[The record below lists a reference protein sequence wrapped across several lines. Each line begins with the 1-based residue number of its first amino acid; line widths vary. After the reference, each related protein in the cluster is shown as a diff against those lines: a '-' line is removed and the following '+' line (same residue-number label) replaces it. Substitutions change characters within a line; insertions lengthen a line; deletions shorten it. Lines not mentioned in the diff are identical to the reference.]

1 MKDTI
6 ELLIDL
12 SNANRTIRKQEA
24 TIKELQ
30 NKISVY
36 KEQMNRMNEKLLW
49 YSQERAKFKRA
60 WEESLNSGA
69 NLLIKQIVDDIVES
83 GVIDLEVKE

>member
-6 ELLIDL
+6 ELLVDL
-12 SNANRTIRKQEA
+12 SNVNRTIRKQEA

-49 YSQERAKFKRA
+49 YSQERAKFKGA
-60 WEESLNSGA
+60 WQESI
-69 NLLIKQIVDDIVES
+69 LLIKQIVDDIVES

>member
-1 MKDTI
+1 MQTF
-6 ELLIDL
+6 
-12 SNANRTIRKQEA
+12 ANRTIRKQEA

-49 YSQERAKFKRA
+49 YSQERAKFKGARQ
-60 WEESLNSGA
+60 ESVNSGA

>member
-36 KEQMNRMNEKLLW
+36 KEEMNRKDKKLLW
-49 YSQERAKFKRA
+49 YAQERVKSKGNC
-60 WEESLNSGA
+60 EESI
-69 NLLIKQIVDDIVES
+69 LLIKQIVDDIVKS